1 MPTGYVSRGCV
12 DVLIAHVRYRT
23 HFVLVDGYDEVKKEF
38 AVLDPFYNTSVY
50 IFCSISDFIVYK
62 LS

>member
-1 MPTGYVSRGCV
+1 MKTLSRVCV
-12 DVLIAHVRYRT
+12 DVLIAHVRNRT

-38 AVLDPFYNTSVY
+38 AVLDPFYNTSAY
-50 IFCSISDFIVYK
+50 IFSSISDFIVYK